1 MDQIADL
8 TRVVQEQIESYAKGG
23 WAKAKG
29 YVIADTKRRIYTVI
43 AIPDYPR
50 KFPASIVVMARV
62 ENEYVIIEHDI
73 TDRPLWEELVR
84 AGIPRKMII
93 LTYAGEQMPEAS

>member
-1 MDQIADL
+1 MDQIVDL
-8 TRVVQEQIESYAKGG
+8 THIVQQQIEAYAKGG
-23 WAKAKG
+23 WAKARG
-29 YVIADTKRRIYTVI
+29 YAITDAKRNIYTVI
-43 AIPDYPR
+43 GVPDYPR

-62 ENEYVIIEHDI
+62 ENGKVIIEHDI

-84 AGIPRKMII
+84 AGIPREQII